1 MKKIISIMLSA
12 LLSMNIV
19 GCVNQ
24 KQTSVDNNKETKI
37 IATSVAVCEILDKLD
52 LDVVGIPTT
61 EYELP
66 ERYRNITEV
75 GSPMAPDLEII
86 KSLNPTDII
95 GVNTL
100 EEELAPKYKEISVN
114 STFLNLKSV
123 EGMYKSILDLG
134 EKFHRNEEAEKL
146 IEDFYAF
153 IDEYTEK
160 NKGKN
165 SPKVLILMGLPGS
178 YMVATSNSY
187 VGSLVKLAGGVNCFT
202 EDTDQQFVNVNT
214 EELSKLE
221 PDIIL
226 RTAHAMPDKVM
237 EMFGEEFATNDIWKH
252 FEAVKDGN
260 VYDLD
265 SKLFG
270 MSANFKYKDA
280 LNSLQSI
287 LYREDN

>member
-1 MKKIISIMLSA
+1 MKKIISVVLSA

-24 KQTSVDNNKETKI
+24 KQTNVDNNKETKI

-66 ERYRNITEV
+66 ERYKNITEV
-75 GSPMAPDLEII
+75 GSPMSPDLEII

-100 EEELAPKYKEISVN
+100 EDELSSKYKEISVD

-134 EKFHRNEEAEKL
+134 KKFDKNEEAEKL
-146 IEDFYAF
+146 VEDFYAF
-153 IDEYTEK
+153 IEEYTEK

-165 SPKVLILMGLPGS
+165 NPKVLILMGLPGS

-187 VGSLVKLAGGVNCFT
+187 VGSLVKLAGGINCFA
-202 EDTDQQFVNVNT
+202 EDTDKQFVNVNT

-226 RTAHAMPDKVM
+226 RTAHAMPDTVM
-237 EMFGEEFATNDIWKH
+237 EMFDEEFASNDIWKH
-252 FEAVKDGN
+252 FEAVKEGN

>member
-1 MKKIISIMLSA
+1 MKKIISVVLSA

-24 KQTSVDNNKETKI
+24 KQTNVDNNKETKI

-66 ERYRNITEV
+66 ERYKNITEV
-75 GSPMAPDLEII
+75 GSPMSPDLEII

-100 EEELAPKYKEISVN
+100 EDELSSKYKEISVD
-114 STFLNLKSV
+114 SIFLNLKSV

-134 EKFHRNEEAEKL
+134 KKFDKNEEAEKL
-146 IEDFYAF
+146 VEDFYAF
-153 IDEYTEK
+153 IKEYTEK

-165 SPKVLILMGLPGS
+165 NPKVLILMGLPGS

-187 VGSLVKLAGGVNCFT
+187 VGSLVKLAGGINCFA
-202 EDTDQQFVNVNT
+202 EDTDKQFVNVNT

-226 RTAHAMPDKVM
+226 RTAHAMPDTVM
-237 EMFGEEFATNDIWKH
+237 EMFDEEFASNDIWKH
-252 FEAVKDGN
+252 FEAVKEGN

>member
-1 MKKIISIMLSA
+1 MKKIISVVLSA

-24 KQTSVDNNKETKI
+24 KQTNVDNNKETKI

-66 ERYRNITEV
+66 ERYKNITEV
-75 GSPMAPDLEII
+75 GSPMSPDLEII

-100 EEELAPKYKEISVN
+100 EDELSSKYKEISVD

-134 EKFHRNEEAEKL
+134 KKFDKNEEAEKL
-146 IEDFYAF
+146 VEDFYTF
-153 IDEYTEK
+153 IKEYTEK

-165 SPKVLILMGLPGS
+165 NPKVLILMGLPGS

-187 VGSLVKLAGGVNCFT
+187 VGSLVKLAGGINCFA
-202 EDTDQQFVNVNT
+202 EDTDKQFVNINT

-226 RTAHAMPDKVM
+226 RTAHAMPDTVM
-237 EMFGEEFATNDIWKH
+237 EMFDEEFASNDIWKH
-252 FEAVKDGN
+252 FEAVKEGN

>member
-1 MKKIISIMLSA
+1 MKKIISVVLSA

-24 KQTSVDNNKETKI
+24 KQTNVDNNKETKI

-66 ERYRNITEV
+66 ERYKNITEV
-75 GSPMAPDLEII
+75 GSPMSPDLEII

-100 EEELAPKYKEISVN
+100 EDELSSKYKEISVD

-134 EKFHRNEEAEKL
+134 KKFDKNEEAEKL
-146 IEDFYAF
+146 VEDFYAF
-153 IDEYTEK
+153 IEEYTEK

-187 VGSLVKLAGGVNCFT
+187 VGSLVKLAGGINCFA
-202 EDTDQQFVNVNT
+202 EDTDKQFVNVNT

-226 RTAHAMPDKVM
+226 RTAHAMPDTVM
-237 EMFGEEFATNDIWKH
+237 EMFDEEFASNDIWKH
-252 FEAVKDGN
+252 FEAVKEGN

>member
-1 MKKIISIMLSA
+1 MKKIISVVLSA

-24 KQTSVDNNKETKI
+24 KQTNVDNNKETKI

-66 ERYRNITEV
+66 ERYKNITEV
-75 GSPMAPDLEII
+75 GSPMSPDLEII

-100 EEELAPKYKEISVN
+100 EDELSSKYKEISVD

-134 EKFHRNEEAEKL
+134 KKFDKYEEAEKL
-146 IEDFYAF
+146 VEDFYAF
-153 IDEYTEK
+153 IEEYTEK

-165 SPKVLILMGLPGS
+165 NPKVLILMGLPGS

-187 VGSLVKLAGGVNCFT
+187 VGSLVKLAGGINCFA
-202 EDTDQQFVNVNT
+202 EDTDKQFVNVNT

-226 RTAHAMPDKVM
+226 RTAHAMPDTVM
-237 EMFGEEFATNDIWKH
+237 EMFDEEFASNDIWKH
-252 FEAVKDGN
+252 FEAVKEGN

>member
-1 MKKIISIMLSA
+1 MKKIISVVLSA

-24 KQTSVDNNKETKI
+24 KQTNVDNNKETKI

-66 ERYRNITEV
+66 ERYKNITEV
-75 GSPMAPDLEII
+75 GSPMSPDLEII

-100 EEELAPKYKEISVN
+100 EDELSSKYKEISVD

-134 EKFHRNEEAEKL
+134 KKFDKNEEAEKL
-146 IEDFYAF
+146 VEDFYAF
-153 IDEYTEK
+153 IKEYTEK

-165 SPKVLILMGLPGS
+165 NPKVLILMGLPGS

-187 VGSLVKLAGGVNCFT
+187 VGSLVKLAGGINCFA
-202 EDTDQQFVNVNT
+202 EDTDKQFVNVNT

-226 RTAHAMPDKVM
+226 RTAHAMPDTVM
-237 EMFGEEFATNDIWKH
+237 EMFDEEFASNDIWKH
-252 FEAVKDGN
+252 FEAVKEGN